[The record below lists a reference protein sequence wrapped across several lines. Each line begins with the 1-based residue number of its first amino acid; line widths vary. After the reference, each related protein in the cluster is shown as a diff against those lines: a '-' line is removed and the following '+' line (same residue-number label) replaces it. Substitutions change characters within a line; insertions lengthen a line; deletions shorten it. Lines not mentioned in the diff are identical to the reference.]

1 MPLPNGSSDT
11 DFDAF
16 YLGSRRRLVLEAYA
30 LTGDL
35 SAARHAVGDAFVA
48 ARHHWR
54 KVGRLPD
61 PEEWV
66 RPRAWAMAQRRHV
79 ARLWRREKGLT
90 AEQKSVLDA
99 LHHVP
104 DQQRKVLL
112 LRHLAGLTDAEIGR
126 ELGETPA
133 QVEHLLAAA
142 TRSFCRETDCA
153 PEGGSGD
160 GDPQNGNA
168 GNGNAGNGN
177 AGNGNAEN
185 GTPEAGVLSAIGSLA
200 PIAEAAAL
208 PQPAQIHRGG
218 ARRRQLHAVVGVV
231 AILAITL
238 GCGLFV
244 VRGGVGQP
252 ALATPERTSK
262 PVTAKMLLSLA
273 QLQPL
278 AARAEWQLLET
289 SDNTSGTGINTVC
302 QASRFADPRGRRAFV
317 RRFFA
322 PGSPQRHVLQTV
334 EISRNPQAATRAYR
348 TTLGWFAGCHQARLQ
363 LLNAYRVRGL
373 GEEAQMLKLRIPN
386 EVSRTYVVGVARTGS
401 VTVSTVVE
409 TRNGRPV
416 EIARAVAGLTTAV
429 RNLCDADPSGPC
441 PQSVRAAPVLPPRSG
456 ETPGTLASADLP
468 VVGRI
473 SRPWVGTR
481 PVPARQNVAATSC
494 DKTSFISAGA
504 PQAATRTFLIPEAK
518 LSKRFGI
525 TETYGGFAT
534 QAKARALVRSISTKM
549 ASCEKRDLGA
559 EVSSEIMQPD
569 GYRGSEYALWR
580 LDSEIDEES
589 SVGFWMGVARVGRY
603 VAQVNFT
610 PVGANDVDEVTFQ
623 ALITRAR
630 DRLFEL
636 TAPTR

>member
-1 MPLPNGSSDT
+1 MPSPNGSPDT

-35 SAARHAVGDAFVA
+35 SAARNAVGDAFVA

-54 KVGRLPD
+54 KVGKLSD

-90 AEQKSVLDA
+90 AEQKTVLDA

-112 LRHLAGLTDAEIGR
+112 LEQLAGLTVAEIGI

-142 TRSFCRETDCA
+142 TRSFCRETDC
-153 PEGGSGD
+153 SQDGD
-160 GDPQNGNA
+160 G
-168 GNGNAGNGN
+168 
-177 AGNGNAEN
+177 EN
-185 GTPEAGVLSAIGSLA
+185 GVLTAIESLV
-200 PIAEAAAL
+200 PVAEAAAL
-208 PQPAQIHRGG
+208 PQTAQIHRGG

-231 AILAITL
+231 VLLAITL
-238 GCGLFV
+238 VCGMFV
-244 VRGGVGQP
+244 LRGGVGEP
-252 ALATPERTSK
+252 ASASPQRTPR
-262 PVTAKMLLSLA
+262 PVTEEMLLSLA
-273 QLQPL
+273 QVQPL
-278 AARAEWQLLET
+278 AASQTWQLLET

-302 QASRFADPRGRRAFV
+302 QATRFADPQGRGTFV

-322 PGSPQRHVLQTV
+322 SATPERNLLETV
-334 EISRNPQAATRAYR
+334 EISRDPQAAARAYR
-348 TTLGWFAGCHQARLQ
+348 TTLAWFAGCKQARLQ
-363 LLNAYRVRGL
+363 LLNAYRVLGL
-373 GEEAQMLKLRIPN
+373 GEEAQLLKLRIPN
-386 EVSRTYVVGVARTGS
+386 EVRRTYVVGLARTGS
-401 VTVSTVVE
+401 VTVSTVLE

-429 RNLCDADPSGPC
+429 RNLCAADPSGPC
-441 PQSVRAAPVLPPRSG
+441 PQSVRTAPVLPPPSG

-473 SRPWVGTR
+473 NRPWVGTR
-481 PVPARQNVAATSC
+481 PVRARQNVAATSC
-494 DKTSFISAGA
+494 DKTSFLRAGA

-525 TETYGGFAT
+525 TETYGAFAT
-534 QAKARALVRSISTKM
+534 PAKARALVRSISLKM
-549 ASCEKRDLGA
+549 ASCEKRDLGTK
-559 EVSSEIMQPD
+559 VSSEVVQLE

-580 LDSEIDEES
+580 LDSEINEES

-610 PVGANDVDEVTFQ
+610 PVGANDVDEDTFQ